1 MKAFIQSIGLQA
13 PGLEGWQVS
22 KAVLRGERAY
32 QSSPLS
38 PYSPAF
44 LPANERRRTT
54 DTIRLG
60 LRSAQDTLAAYP
72 GEPPMLMP
80 TLFACVDGDTE
91 ISAKM
96 TAAILAD
103 EPMVSPIHFHN
114 SVHNAP
120 AGYWMIGQKNRAPS
134 SSISVGEYQ
143 LANSFVEAITQLSEG
158 WEALL
163 LVMYDLPIDP
173 IIETYQPDMQ
183 AFGVGFLLTLT
194 PNEHTLAEI
203 NLNVDH
209 QACLPPLP
217 CEWFGANQSAQ
228 VLPLLKGLA
237 RGEAGEQICALSPAL
252 SLRLQWT
259 PIA

>member
-1 MKAFIQSIGLQA
+1 MKAFINSVGLQA
-13 PGLEGWQVS
+13 PGLEGWQDS
-22 KAVLRGERAY
+22 AAILRGERPY
-32 QSSPLS
+32 QFQPLS

-60 LRSAQDTLAAYP
+60 LRSAQDTLGAYL
-72 GEPPMLMP
+72 GEMPASIP

-173 IIETYQPDMQ
+173 IIETYQPDMH
-183 AFGVGFLLTLT
+183 AFGVGFLLSLNQ
-194 PNEHTLAEI
+194 NEHTLAEL
-203 NLNVDH
+203 NLQVNQ
-209 QACLPPLP
+209 QACPSPSP
-217 CEWFGANQSAQ
+217 CKWFGANQSAQ

-252 SLRLQWT
+252 SLRLHWT